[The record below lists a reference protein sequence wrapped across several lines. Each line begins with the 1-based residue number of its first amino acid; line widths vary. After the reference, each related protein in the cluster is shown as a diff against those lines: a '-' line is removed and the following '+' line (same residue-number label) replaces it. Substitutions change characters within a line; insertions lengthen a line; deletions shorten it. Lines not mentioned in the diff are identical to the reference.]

1 MSENKPF
8 ARDIHNKK
16 RIVYETKRMY
26 ARINLTGDGTV
37 DIPKGSCWSSSPSST
52 TPSTTTVKIPN
63 PPIAGNLG
71 LYSGSQPLPDT
82 CGHLY
87 QVGADYD
94 TFANLPVTTEYLNRL
109 GLTAMP
115 DYARMPTP
123 LGTDGY
129 FYPMDGRIIDT
140 ARGMPIILD
149 RPAAVGHVD
158 MSLVNTFD
166 NSNYG
171 AVYGSYSDIRN
182 GQIGY
187 YVDAADAQPF
197 SYPVYSIPSTVE
209 KVIRKDPMDAI
220 KPEYIK
226 TPAMS
231 TLHALSNDQQTRDA
245 LSFRED
251 LMSLQQSR
259 VNRERWQ
266 NRWVEP
272 SQKLFYPTTSSS
284 ANEKNDKRCTFP
296 YAKS

>member
-1 MSENKPF
+1 
-8 ARDIHNKK
+8 
-16 RIVYETKRMY
+16 MY
-26 ARINLTGDGTV
+26 ARIDLTGDGTV
-37 DIPKGSCWSSSPSST
+37 DIKKGSCFTHVNERINDIVTLHLPAH
-52 TPSTTTVKIPN
+52 
-63 PPIAGNLG
+63 PIAGNLG

-94 TFANLPVTTEYLNRL
+94 TFPSLPVTTHYLNRL
-109 GLTAMP
+109 GLTEMP
-115 DYARMPTP
+115 DYKRMPTP
-123 LGTDGY
+123 YGTQGY

-140 ARGMPIILD
+140 ARGLPIVLD
-149 RPAAVGHVD
+149 RPAAVGSVD
-158 MSLVNTFD
+158 MDIVNRFD

-171 AVYGSYSDIRN
+171 SVYGSYSDIRN

-187 YVDAADAQPF
+187 YVDQADAQPF
-197 SYPVYSIPSTVE
+197 SHPVYSIPSTVE

-226 TPAMS
+226 TPVAS
-231 TLHALSNDQQTRDA
+231 TLRMISNDQQTRDE

-251 LMSLQQSR
+251 LMALQQSR

-272 SQKLFYPTTSSS
+272 AKNLVYPSTTRTSETSKTP
-284 ANEKNDKRCTFP
+284 NTPKNGKGCTFP
-296 YAKS
+296 YASA